1 MPLKEIRYMAPKS
14 IFRNTVFKLLLNICN
29 IIVPILVGPYITRVL
44 DKEVYGTYN
53 AANAAFAIFL
63 SIGSLGLYNY
73 GMREISR
80 VRDNKAAAD
89 KLFSELLV
97 ISLISNVVV
106 SAVYIAYAL
115 LTTTGTTTLLYVL
128 FAIQFIGNA
137 VYIEWVNEAMENYRF
152 ITVKTVVIRA
162 LYVAAMFLFVR
173 KGSDLLPYTLILSL
187 TYTVNC
193 LASFFYV
200 SRKIRI
206 SFRGLR
212 LLPHLRPLLIVFIIM
227 NVSVL
232 FTQIDKIMLGYF
244 VGEVAVSV
252 YQIPHYIMS
261 MIYSL
266 AVAVA
271 AVSMPRLSNVLH
283 AEGPDAFL
291 RLHRNVSRSFL
302 FLLFPACV
310 GVFVL
315 AREIILLYGSAKYL
329 ECVLPIALFAIA
341 YIPIAYT
348 YLFGDVF
355 LYIAGYER
363 ILALFHLG
371 GGVTNV
377 ALNFLL
383 IGLGKFTVETAIATL
398 AVAFGVV
405 TAACTLFIRFRL
417 KVPCRLLDRY
427 TVRYLLLSLTFLPLA
442 LLIKQLHWGTAGTAA
457 LTVAV
462 CAGVYIGT
470 LILLKDQT
478 VMALLGRCRGPVTR
492 LLRKK

>member
-1 MPLKEIRYMAPKS
+1 MAPKS

-97 ISLISNVVV
+97 ISLISNAVV

-115 LTTTGTTTLLYVL
+115 LTTAGTITLLYVL
-128 FAIQFIGNA
+128 FAIQFVGNA
-137 VYIEWVNEAMENYRF
+137 VYIEWVNEALENYRF
-152 ITVKTVVIRA
+152 ITVKTVIVRA

-206 SFRGLR
+206 SFHGLR

-232 FTQIDKIMLGYF
+232 FTQIDKIMLGHF

-310 GVFVL
+310 GVFGAGQRNHPAVWVL
-315 AREIILLYGSAKYL
+315 EISGVCPAHCALRHRLYPDCLYL
-329 ECVLPIALFAIA
+329 SLRG
-341 YIPIAYT
+341 YIPVYRRVRTHPGPFSSGRRGHQRRSQFSADRSRKIHRRN
-348 YLFGDVF
+348 GHCHP
-355 LYIAGYER
+355 GR
-363 ILALFHLG
+363 
-371 GGVTNV
+371 
-377 ALNFLL
+377 
-383 IGLGKFTVETAIATL
+383 
-398 AVAFGVV
+398 
-405 TAACTLFIRFRL
+405 RFRDRDGRL
-417 KVPCRLLDRY
+417 RSLYSVPFEGPLPPIGPLYRP
-427 TVRYLLLSLTFLPLA
+427 LSSVVSDISAPGLA
-442 LLIKQLHWGTAGTAA
+442 GQTAA
-457 LTVAV
+457 LGDGRHGRADRRGV
-462 CAGVYIGT
+462 C
-470 LILLKDQT
+470 
-478 VMALLGRCRGPVTR
+478 GRLYRHADPAQRPNGSGPARPMQRASRR
-492 LLRKK
+492 LLYKK